1 MTSEKHEATSAHSP
15 DQGKA
20 GFSAALQVE
29 NTLKALER
37 ARRRKNE
44 LRSLLEVLQ
53 KEYKLVKTEIGL
65 YEQRIE
71 KWMSDKEYSAYLD
84 TIKLDAAPEFP
95 VPPDQEPI
103 DKK

>member
-1 MTSEKHEATSAHSP
+1 MTSNKPKTTSTRSP
-15 DQGKA
+15 DQDKA

-29 NTLKALER
+29 NTLKALKR
-37 ARRRKNE
+37 ARRRKDE

-53 KEYKLVKTEIGL
+53 KEYRLVKTEIGL
-65 YEQRIE
+65 YEERIE

-84 TIKLDAAPEFP
+84 TMKLDAAPEFP
-95 VPPDQEPI
+95 IPSDQRST

>member
-1 MTSEKHEATSAHSP
+1 MTSKKPETASTHGA
-15 DQGKA
+15 DQDKA

-53 KEYKLVKTEIGL
+53 KEYRLVKTEIGL
-65 YEQRIE
+65 YEERIE
-71 KWMSDKEYSAYLD
+71 KWMSDKEYSAYLEAVA
-84 TIKLDAAPEFP
+84 KPRFAVSARNRARFKCLFF
-95 VPPDQEPI
+95 
-103 DKK
+103 